1 MADASSPSSGFGL
14 QLAASPSEAD
24 AEAAFA
30 KLKKKYP
37 GQLGP
42 YTASIHKSETGD
54 KPVYR
59 VRVGGLSQTDAKTLC
74 SQLQSSGGSCFVV
87 HN

>member
-24 AEAAFA
+24 AETAFA

-37 GQLGP
+37 SQLGP